1 MEDIM
6 KKRILT
12 GLFAAALG
20 AVALTGCGSKAA
32 DNGQAAPETQAD
44 TAEGTGSTAAEGTDA
59 AEAKGKITIAAS
71 ITPHAEILE
80 QAKEILAGQGWELEI
95 VTFEDYIQPN
105 LVVESGDMDAN
116 YFQHIP
122 YLDNFNAE
130 RGTHLVN
137 AGGIHFEPL
146 GIYSAA
152 GADLNN
158 IEEGAVIAVPNDPT
172 NEARALMLLEANG
185 VITLKEGAGLNAT
198 VKDIAENP
206 HKVSIQEL
214 EAAQVARVK
223 DEAAFLVL
231 NGNYALLAGFNV
243 SEALSCEEID
253 SEAARTYV
261 NVIAVK
267 EGNENS
273 EGIQALVAA
282 LKSEAIQKYINDT
295 YQGAVVPYTE

>member
-1 MEDIM
+1 M

>member
-1 MEDIM
+1 M

-32 DNGQAAPETQAD
+32 DNGQVAPETQAD

-137 AGGIHFEPL
+137 ADGIHFEPL

-282 LKSEAIQKYINDT
+282 LKSETIQKYINDT

>member
-1 MEDIM
+1 M

-282 LKSEAIQKYINDT
+282 LKSEEIQKYINDT

>member
-1 MEDIM
+1 M
-6 KKRILT
+6 KKRVLAVLT
-12 GLFAAALG
+12 AALIG
-20 AVALTGCGSKAA
+20 AIALTGCGGK
-32 DNGQAAPETQAD
+32 
-44 TAEGTGSTAAEGTDA
+44 TDEA
-59 AEAKGKITIAAS
+59 VAKGTIKIAAS

-80 QAKEILAGQGWELEI
+80 QAKAILAEEGWELEI

-122 YLDNFNAE
+122 YLDDFNAE

-146 GIYSAA
+146 GIYSAT
-152 GADLNN
+152 GADINN
-158 IEEGAVIAVPNDPT
+158 IEDGAVIAVPNDPT

-185 VITLKEGAGLNAT
+185 IITLKQGAGLKAT
-198 VKDIAENP
+198 VKDIEENP
-206 HKVSIQEL
+206 HNVSIQEL

-223 DEAAFLVL
+223 DEVAFMVL
-231 NGNYALLAGFNV
+231 NGNYALLAEFNIAEDALA
-243 SEALSCEEID
+243 SEALD
-253 SEAARTYV
+253 SEAAKTYV

-273 EGIQALVAA
+273 ESIQALVAA
-282 LKSEAIQKYINDT
+282 LKSETIQNYIKDT
-295 YQGAVVPYTE
+295 YQGAVVAFTE

>member
-44 TAEGTGSTAAEGTDA
+44 TAEGTGSTAAEGTDS

-267 EGNENS
+267 DGNENS

-282 LKSEAIQKYINDT
+282 LKSEEIQKYINDT

>member
-1 MEDIM
+1 M

-44 TAEGTGSTAAEGTDA
+44 TAEGTGSTTAEGTDA

>member
-1 MEDIM
+1 M

-44 TAEGTGSTAAEGTDA
+44 TAEDTGSTAAEGTDA

-282 LKSEAIQKYINDT
+282 LKSEEIQKYINDT

>member
-1 MEDIM
+1 M

-44 TAEGTGSTAAEGTDA
+44 TAEGTGSTAAEGTDS

-282 LKSEAIQKYINDT
+282 LKSEEIQKYINDT

>member
-1 MEDIM
+1 M

-282 LKSEAIQKYINDT
+282 LKSETIQKYINDT

>member
-1 MEDIM
+1 M

-243 SEALSCEEID
+243 LEALSCEEID

>member
-1 MEDIM
+1 M

-44 TAEGTGSTAAEGTDA
+44 TAEDTGSTAAEGTDA

-137 AGGIHFEPL
+137 VGGIHFEPL

-282 LKSEAIQKYINDT
+282 LKSEEIQKYINDT

>member
-1 MEDIM
+1 M

-20 AVALTGCGSKAA
+20 AVALTSCGSKAA

-44 TAEGTGSTAAEGTDA
+44 TAEGTGSTAAEGTDE

-282 LKSEAIQKYINDT
+282 LKSEEIQKYINDT

>member
-1 MEDIM
+1 M

-44 TAEGTGSTAAEGTDA
+44 TAEGTGSTAAKGTDA

>member
-44 TAEGTGSTAAEGTDA
+44 TAEDTGSTAAEGTDA

-137 AGGIHFEPL
+137 AGGIHLEPL

-282 LKSEAIQKYINDT
+282 LKSEEIQKYINDT

>member
-1 MEDIM
+1 M

-12 GLFAAALG
+12 GLLAAALG

-44 TAEGTGSTAAEGTDA
+44 TAEGAGSTIAEGTDE

>member
-44 TAEGTGSTAAEGTDA
+44 TAEDTGSTAAEGTDA

-282 LKSEAIQKYINDT
+282 LKSEEIQKYINDT

>member
-44 TAEGTGSTAAEGTDA
+44 MAEGTGSTAAEGTDE

-282 LKSEAIQKYINDT
+282 LKSEEIQKYINDT